1 MKTMLEFANA
11 SGNETVA
18 GNIEAYD
25 GPLPATGDTIYLDL
39 AAKYR
44 VVRRVF
50 YYSPESPDR
59 LYNFRP
65 EMKVSLYCER
75 LDER

>member
-1 MKTMLEFANA
+1 MKTLLEFANA

-18 GNIEAYD
+18 DNIEAYE

-39 AAKYR
+39 GAKYR

-50 YYSPESPDR
+50 YYSPESPGT
-59 LYNFRP
+59 LHNFRR
-65 EMKVSLYCER
+65 EMKVSLHCEK
-75 LDER
+75 LEER